1 MHDSNTD
8 KVKLIDGKN
17 SSTQDGHGHSHANGH
32 SHAKVAEA
40 PKRNPDRKFSDIE
53 NMDRYWYSPDLMHD
67 VSQGVLRKLI
77 IVSLVCVT
85 FITVEII
92 GGVMANS

>member
-1 MHDSNTD
+1 MHGSNTD

-17 SSTQDGHGHSHANGH
+17 NSSTQDGHHGH

-40 PKRNPDRKFSDIE
+40 PKRKADRKFSDIE

-77 IVSLVCVT
+77 IVSFVCVT

-92 GGVMANS
+92 GGIMANS

>member
-8 KVKLIDGKN
+8 KVKLIDGLK
-17 SSTQDGHGHSHANGH
+17 SSTQNGHGH

-40 PKRNPDRKFSDIE
+40 PKRNSDRKFSDIE

-67 VSQGVLRKLI
+67 VSQGVLKKLI
-77 IVSLVCVT
+77 LVSLVCVT

>member
-1 MHDSNTD
+1 MHDEPRTEN
-8 KVKLIDGKN
+8 VKLIELKDI
-17 SSTQDGHGHSHANGH
+17 SSTKDGHHGH

-40 PKRNPDRKFSDIE
+40 PKRKADRKFSDIE

-77 IVSLVCVT
+77 IVSFVCVT